1 MAVHATKLT
10 TKKANLQN
18 AAFYG
23 DVSNHNPVLLAFE
36 QELECFLKFF
46 HLSNPSESVTRQANN
61 VLSRRLMAISFYSNF
76 IVKCFNI
83 SKLQ

>member
-1 MAVHATKLT
+1 MAVHATKLA
-10 TKKANLQN
+10 TKKATLQN

-46 HLSNPSESVTRQANN
+46 RPSNPSESITKQANN
-61 VLSRRLMAISFYSNF
+61 VQSRRLMTLY
-76 IVKCFNI
+76 IVI
-83 SKLQ
+83 IILL